1 MVPVCALLVLLLKAS
16 EAVTSMNNRYRIK
29 IDYIDYGAMFYQTY
43 GPSGEY
49 LLDYNGNEMFH
60 VDLESKS
67 VVWTLPGLEKYTL
80 FDPQAALQQIN
91 VAKYNL
97 DIRIKRSNHTV
108 APNIPPLVS
117 VYISNAV
124 VLGEPNILICC
135 TKNIFPPVM
144 NTTWIKNGEII
155 RGFKETSYLP
165 AQDGTFRKLHYLAF
179 IPNDHD
185 IYTCEVEHWGLERP
199 TKRIWSGLNAGHIRT
214 CDYWSVLPMEDT
226 LTFDVDVSREFA
238 FSQEDA
244 ARILFT
250 ESVITQE
257 AGAVFVYPS
266 ALETRRLI
274 CNSFLTHFNGI

>member
-199 TKRIWSGLNAGHIRT
+199 TKRIWNLYVVVRQNKKTH
-214 CDYWSVLPMEDT
+214 VKK
-226 LTFDVDVSREFA
+226 
-238 FSQEDA
+238 
-244 ARILFT
+244 ILLRDN
-250 ESVITQE
+250 I
-257 AGAVFVYPS
+257 
-266 ALETRRLI
+266 
-274 CNSFLTHFNGI
+274 FLTPIDFNGCRRHFDGGKFLVKRNGSNSPIPI